1 MTPASNMRKVKGLM
15 DNISLPTLGFYT
27 FAAFMIVYGVHAAQG
42 NPHVG
47 RNAVEA
53 MVCVH
58 VGVSGY
64 MCARTWESACVSA
77 FRNQGGGINC
87 WESCLALCLCLLSAV
102 MMVPDM
108 LADCSG

>member
-64 MCARTWESACVSA
+64 MCARVMGECLCECIQKSGR
-77 FRNQGGGINC
+77 RNQ
-87 WESCLALCLCLLSAV
+87 LLGELSGAV
-102 MMVPDM
+102 SVFAVGCDDG
-108 LADCSG
+108 ARHAS